1 MTISDLHTPRRRGSR
16 GLPTP
21 DTLDAALPTTAEDLE
36 RVKRR
41 LLRLAFDVHDG
52 PLQSLAAAGFG
63 LNDVQERLAQ
73 LPVDPAVRN
82 GVIEML
88 AEVVHE
94 LAETERTLRGLVSTL
109 EEARPEIPMAREL
122 VDAEVERFARRS
134 SAAVT
139 IEGDW
144 QFQPDSRSQA
154 LTLEALLRESLTN
167 IAKHAEAS
175 NVNVRMQRSK
185 THALLEIEDDGVG
198 FAVELTS
205 LSTIGLTSMRERVR
219 LLGGHF
225 ELLSRP
231 GGPTVITAILPRWRR
246 RTSAADYTE
255 PAIATRLERSA

>member
-1 MTISDLHTPRRRGSR
+1 MTISDLHPPRRRGSR
-16 GLPTP
+16 GLATP
-21 DTLDAALPTTAEDLE
+21 EALDAALPTTAEDLE

-63 LNDVQERLAQ
+63 LNDIQERLSQ
-73 LPVDPAVRN
+73 LPIEPALRD
-82 GVIEML
+82 GVTEMV
-88 AEVVHE
+88 AEIVHE

-109 EEARPEIPMAREL
+109 EEARPEIPLAREI
-122 VDAEVERFARRS
+122 VDAEIERFGRRS
-134 SAAVT
+134 SATVV

-144 QFQPDSRSQA
+144 HVQPDSRSQA

-167 IAKHAEAS
+167 IAKHAKAS
-175 NVNVRMQRSK
+175 SVTVRLQWSK
-185 THALLEIEDDGVG
+185 THALVEIQDDGIG
-198 FAVELTS
+198 FEVEQTS

-225 ELLSRP
+225 EILSRA

-246 RTSAADYTE
+246 KTSAADYTE
-255 PAIATRLERSA
+255 PAIARRLERSA